1 MAAECCYVIR
11 VWYIIISF
19 LGKECGMSRMILTAA
34 VVSYFILCLYD
45 QLQLLRETADW
56 PLKVIWLQGNL
67 VTQIQTRSI

>member
-45 QLQLLRETADW
+45 QLQLLRETRA
-56 PLKVIWLQGNL
+56 
-67 VTQIQTRSI
+67 T